1 MQFDSEI
8 NFEEHF
14 DFASNL
20 QLPVSEAFDEQSVKF
35 LGALSKLI
43 LRDKESRTY
52 SDLATFG
59 YFCRESNIKK
69 FAQEHLDRNFDN
81 KRFGWGT
88 CLHIAPSNIPMNF
101 AFSFVMGFISG
112 NKNIVRL
119 PSKNFPQIEVFLKHF
134 SALAATEHF
143 KDVALRNHFVRTKRD
158 SAKLL
163 ELVKRIDALVVWG
176 GDSTVS
182 HFRNMEK
189 KVACVE
195 VYFPD
200 KVSSMVVNSDAIL
213 QLSDQQMQNLCTSF
227 FNDTY
232 LVDQNACSSPTVIYW
247 VGESSVNPS
256 ARQRFSDYMA
266 AYLSNNYDIAAIN
279 QVEKLIDVMRFCKQS
294 GNVVQVKKESD
305 KLWYLKS
312 EDFKHIKPKLGL
324 FIDKDLASLNELPE
338 LLRENEQ
345 TLIICGFKSEEIL
358 MSLSSQV
365 NHLVDRIVPVGR
377 ALDIGFIWD
386 GKNMINSLSKIVYCA

>member
-1 MQFDSEI
+1 MLFDSEI
-8 NFEEHF
+8 IFEEYF
-14 DFASNL
+14 DFEANL
-20 QLPVSEAFDEQSVKF
+20 QLPVNNAFDAQSVKF

-43 LRDKESRTY
+43 LKDKESRIY
-52 SDLATFG
+52 ADLATFG
-59 YFCRESNIKK
+59 FFCRESNIKR
-69 FAQEHLDRNFDN
+69 FADDHLDRNFLN

-119 PSKNFPQIEVFLKHF
+119 PSKNFPQIEVFLRHF
-134 SALAATEHF
+134 NALAAAEQF
-143 KDVALRNHFVRTKRD
+143 QDLALRNHFVRTRRD
-158 SAKLL
+158 SVKLS
-163 ELVKRIDALVVWG
+163 ELVKKIDALVVWG

-189 KVACVE
+189 RVACVE

-200 KVSSMVVNSDAIL
+200 KVSSMVVNSVAIL
-213 QLSDQQMQNLCTSF
+213 QFSDQEMQKLCTLF

-247 VGESSVNPS
+247 VGETSVNQS
-256 ARQRFSDYMA
+256 AKQRFSDYMT
-266 AYLSNNYDIAAIN
+266 AYLGRNYDIASIN
-279 QVEKLIDVMRFCKQS
+279 QVEKLVDVMRFCKKS
-294 GNVVQVKKESD
+294 GDVVKVKQESD

-312 EDFKHIKPKLGL
+312 EDFKNLKPKLGL
-324 FIDKDLASLNELPE
+324 FIEKDLFSLEELPG

-345 TLIICGFKSEEIL
+345 TLINCGFKSDEIL

-365 NHLVDRIVPVGR
+365 NRLVDRIVPVGQ

-386 GKNMINSLSKIVYCA
+386 GKNMINSLSRIVYCV

>member
-1 MQFDSEI
+1 MQFDLET
-8 NFEEHF
+8 NFEEYF
-14 DFASNL
+14 DVRSNL
-20 QLPVSEAFDEQSVKF
+20 QLPVNEAFDVESVKF

-43 LRDKESRTY
+43 LRDRESRAY
-52 SDLATFG
+52 PDLATFG

-69 FAQEHLDRNFDN
+69 FAKEHLDRNFDN
-81 KRFGWGT
+81 KRFGWGI
-88 CLHIAPSNIPMNF
+88 CLHIAPSNIPLNF

-119 PSKNFPQIEVFLKHF
+119 PSKNFPQIKVFLKHF
-134 SALAATEHF
+134 SALAATEQF
-143 KDVALRNHFVRTKRD
+143 KDIAVRNHFVRTKRD
-158 SAKLL
+158 SPKLL
-163 ELVKRIDALVVWG
+163 ELLKRVDALVVWG

-182 HFRNMEK
+182 YFRNMEK

-213 QLSDQQMQNLCTSF
+213 QFSDQQMQNLCTSF

-247 VGESSVNPS
+247 VGESSANLS
-256 ARQRFSDYMA
+256 AKQRFSNYMA

-279 QVEKLIDVMRFCKQS
+279 QVEKLLDVMRFCKES
-294 GNVVQVKKESD
+294 DDVVHVKKESD

-312 EDFKHIKPKLGL
+312 EDFKHLKPKLGL
-324 FIDKDLASLNELPE
+324 FIEKDLVSLDELPN

-345 TLIICGFKSEEIL
+345 TLINCGFKSEEIL
-358 MSLSSQV
+358 LSLSSQV

-386 GKNMINSLSKIVYCA
+386 GKNMINALSKIVYCA